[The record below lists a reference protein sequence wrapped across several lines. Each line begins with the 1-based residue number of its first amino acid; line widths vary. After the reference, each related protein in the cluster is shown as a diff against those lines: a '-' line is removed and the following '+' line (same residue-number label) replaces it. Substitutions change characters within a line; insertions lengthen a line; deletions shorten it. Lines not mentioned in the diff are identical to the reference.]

1 MVGRRLFS
9 NLEPYIKTDKHW
21 ADWQQAW
28 TRSICFRNG
37 GELRGTE
44 VRRSMKFFLSMER
57 PATLFNTLKKNVISL
72 AQCDTQTLS
81 SSWEF
86 ISVKVKDC
94 HWPNASDGVFT
105 YEPDILY
112 RETWYTSRGDK
123 LLYSSWHSTGT
134 LLFAQPITNLSNCS

>member
-1 MVGRRLFS
+1 MRACNIKPIIANSQSDTGFQAILQWLEGVFFLTSSHILKLTNVELTDNKLGRGAYYAS
-9 NLEPYIKTDKHW
+9 E
-21 ADWQQAW
+21 
-28 TRSICFRNG
+28 
-37 GELRGTE
+37 TE

-105 YEPDILY
+105 
-112 RETWYTSRGDK
+112 
-123 LLYSSWHSTGT
+123 
-134 LLFAQPITNLSNCS
+134 